1 MQMRNNYYMKPLM
14 KFIFLLGA
22 FFIFC
27 APQTFAQWE
36 EGELNV
42 SISIPPV
49 ALIDIE
55 PSINNSIHFS
65 IVPSAESGASPQIRK
80 TSSGE
85 SLWLNYSCALQNAQN
100 TRSIVAEISGG
111 TLPEGISLNVEASR
125 FQGKGKGQLGQST
138 GKVSLSNQ
146 PKAIITGVGNCFTGD
161 GQNNG
166 HLLNFSIDVSDYA
179 KISTADETS
188 FTILYTL
195 SDN

>member
-1 MQMRNNYYMKPLM
+1 MKPII
-14 KFIFLLGA
+14 KSIFLFATLL
-22 FFIFC
+22 IFC
-27 APQTFAQWE
+27 VPQAFAQWE

-55 PSINNSIHFS
+55 PAIENSIHFS
-65 IVPSAESGASPQIRK
+65 IVPSAESGASPQVRK

-85 SLWLNYSCALQNAQN
+85 SLWINYSSALQNAQSR
-100 TRSIVAEISGG
+100 RSIVAEISEGI
-111 TLPEGISLNVEASR
+111 LPEGISLNVEASR

-146 PKAIITGVGNCFTGD
+146 PQTIITGVGNCFTGD

-166 HLLNFSIDVSDYA
+166 HLLTFSIEVSDYA
-179 KISTADETS
+179 KISTADEVA

-195 SDN
+195 NDN